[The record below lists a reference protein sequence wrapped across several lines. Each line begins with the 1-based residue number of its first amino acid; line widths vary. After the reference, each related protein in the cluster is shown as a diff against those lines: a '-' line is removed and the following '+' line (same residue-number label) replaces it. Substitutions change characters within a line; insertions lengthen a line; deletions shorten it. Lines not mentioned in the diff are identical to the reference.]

1 MESKETAQM
10 LLNNIIEVKDTLS
23 TLNERSKNYYDL
35 LSMQEKRI
43 KINEEDNKDN
53 LHRIEKLEIA
63 LANLKVVEDH
73 SQLLKEH
80 DKDIAVLKRDRY
92 WVGILSG
99 ILGSILIPIII
110 GSIQYIASILRG
122 G

>member
-10 LLNNIIEVKDTLS
+10 LLNNIMEVKDTLS

-35 LSMQEKRI
+35 LGMQEKRI
-43 KINEEDNKDN
+43 KINEDSNKDN

-63 LANLKVVEDH
+63 LANLKVVEEH
-73 SQLLKEH
+73 SILLKEH
-80 DKDIAVLKRDRY
+80 DKDIAILKRDRY

-99 ILGSILIPIII
+99 VLGSIFIPLIIS
-110 GSIQYIASILRG
+110 SIQYIASILRG
-122 G
+122 N

>member
-63 LANLKVVEDH
+63 LSNLKVVEDH
-73 SQLLKEH
+73 SMLLKEH
-80 DKDIAVLKRDRY
+80 DKDIVVLKRDRY

-99 ILGSILIPIII
+99 ILGSIFIPIII
-110 GSIQYIASILRG
+110 SSIQHITSILRG

>member
-35 LSMQEKRI
+35 LTMQEKRI

-73 SQLLKEH
+73 SILLKEH

>member
-10 LLNNIIEVKDTLS
+10 LLNNIMEVKDTLS

-35 LSMQEKRI
+35 LGMQEKRI
-43 KINEEDNKDN
+43 KNNEDSNKDN

-63 LANLKVVEDH
+63 LSNLKVVEDH
-73 SQLLKEH
+73 SILLKEH
-80 DKDIAVLKRDRY
+80 DKDIAILKRDRY

-99 ILGSILIPIII
+99 IGGSIFIPLII
-110 GSIQYIASILRG
+110 SSVQYIASILRG
-122 G
+122 N

>member
-10 LLNNIIEVKDTLS
+10 LLNNIIELKDTLS

-35 LSMQEKRI
+35 LAMQERRI
-43 KINEEDNKDN
+43 KTNEDSSKDN

-73 SQLLKEH
+73 SILLKEH

-99 ILGSILIPIII
+99 VLGSIFIPLLI
-110 GSIQYIASILRG
+110 SSVQYVANVLRG
-122 G
+122 